1 MATHHA
7 RTRKSL
13 IPSYTWVF
21 YGKVVTEVLQLDPL
35 KTEYKNIKKHFKDKA
50 EVAKAMDHVRKQI
63 KTTLARPV
71 HKVFDVVLTTEQKE
85 RLLLISEQ
93 PVTNISVNF
102 YETVEEKGAS
112 GLTWM
117 FGLLKSDESSESIME
132 DEVSPPIPVLTP
144 LFTFLPLSLTPRYF
158 RSLITSSIPAIPCS
172 VPFGVEHVVD
182 KAAKPAPHNF
192 AAPSHRRAA
201 CFNLTFILN

>member
-85 RLLLISEQ
+85 RLLLIRQFLRDGRGERRFWANLD
-93 PVTNISVNF
+93 VWIAEKRRELRGTF
-102 YETVEEKGAS
+102 ETEAWQHF
-112 GLTWM
+112 LQ
-117 FGLLKSDESSESIME
+117 SIME

-144 LFTFLPLSLTPRYF
+144 LFTFLPLSLTPS
-158 RSLITSSIPAIPCS
+158 SLITSSIPRSLVPCLLVLNMWS
-172 VPFGVEHVVD
+172 TKQQNRPRIISLRRLTD
-182 KAAKPAPHNF
+182 A
-192 AAPSHRRAA
+192 RRAS
-201 CFNLTFILN
+201 T